1 MLHRE
6 RTLLFAAA
14 ARVAAQTCC
23 EWIFVMPR
31 RRVAVRRSACF
42 GCGFSIA
49 STPSARAHPR
59 RIDPRAGACLRFR
72 SECKGGAATEKVGPK
87 ALRQPCSRLGADSCQ
102 GLDRAHVHAS
112 VGGAQHGHRYGGKME
127 RRG

>member
-6 RTLLFAAA
+6 RTLFLAAA

-23 EWIFVMPR
+23 EWIFVMPT

-42 GCGFSIA
+42 GCGLWIA

-59 RIDPRAGACLRFR
+59 RIGPRAGACLRFR
-72 SECKGGAATEKVGPK
+72 SECKGGAATEKVWPK
-87 ALRQPCSRLGADSCQ
+87 AQHGAHLGADGCQ

-112 VGGAQHGHRYGGKME
+112 VGGAQHGHGCGGDD
-127 RRG
+127 GS